1 MPDLNNTTPDPYQ
14 FLERISTQ
22 ELKRLLREDLG
33 SESESNSAND
43 EFITKVMEVIAQR
56 ETEDTASS
64 VFDVAAGWE
73 SFQKNYRP
81 TEDDPILLCDDE
93 ALKELSHE
101 NRVVKTVHQ
110 AFVSKSSVV
119 RRQTRRIAL
128 IAATIGI
135 FMALLIGAQAAGVDV
150 FGNLARWT
158 DEVFFFVP
166 SAWVEGQQSEYSAI
180 LSQGLEA
187 QGLPK
192 ELAPAWFPDGF
203 QPDEPQVW
211 HNDTIESVDV
221 LFRHEDGRSF
231 AVSVNRYPDS
241 DDIQL
246 LRIEKDAAPVELY
259 PSNGR
264 MFYIMSNLNTIE
276 SAWNENNLMMH
287 IGGTISAD
295 EVKQIIDSI
304 GG

>member
-1 MPDLNNTTPDPYQ
+1 MPSLNNTTPDPYQ

-22 ELKRLLREDLG
+22 ELKRLLQEDL
-33 SESESNSAND
+33 ESEGKSSPADD
-43 EFITKVMEVIAQR
+43 EFITRVAEVVAQR
-56 ETEDTASS
+56 ETDNTSTS
-64 VFDVAAGWE
+64 IFDAAAGWKR
-73 SFQKNYRP
+73 FQKDYLP
-81 TEDDPILLCDDE
+81 TDDDPILLCDDE
-93 ALKELSHE
+93 VLKDLSHKAHTTKGTHLSSLE
-101 NRVVKTVHQ
+101 PSPARHQ
-110 AFVSKSSVV
+110 F
-119 RRQTRRIAL
+119 RRIAL
-128 IAATIGI
+128 VAAAIGV

-150 FGNLARWT
+150 FGSLARWT
-158 DEVFFFVP
+158 DEVFYFIP
-166 SAWVEGQQSEYSAI
+166 SAQAEAQQSEYSAI
-180 LSQGLEA
+180 LSQALEA

-192 ELAPAWFPDGF
+192 ELVPTWFPDGF

-211 HNDTIESVDV
+211 HNDMVEAVDI

-231 AVSVNRYPDS
+231 VVSVNRYSDS

-246 LRIEKDAAPVELY
+246 LQIEKDGAPVEFY

-276 SAWNENNLMMH
+276 SAWNENNLVMH
-287 IGGTISAD
+287 IGGTISTN

>member
-1 MPDLNNTTPDPYQ
+1 MPSLNNTTPDPYQ

-22 ELKRLLREDLG
+22 ELKRLLQEDL
-33 SESESNSAND
+33 ESEGKSSPADD
-43 EFITKVMEVIAQR
+43 EFITRVAEVVAQR
-56 ETEDTASS
+56 ETDDASLP
-64 VFDVAAGWE
+64 VFDTAAGWE
-73 SFQKNYRP
+73 RFQKNYRP
-81 TEDDPILLCDDE
+81 TGNDPILLCDDE
-93 ALKELSHE
+93 TLNKLSHE
-101 NRVVKTVHQ
+101 ARTTKGSHPSS
-110 AFVSKSSVV
+110 SKSSPA
-119 RRQTRRIAL
+119 RRQIRRIAL
-128 IAATIGI
+128 VAAAIGV

-158 DEVFFFVP
+158 DEVFYFIP
-166 SAWVEGQQSEYSAI
+166 SAQAEEQRSECSDT
-180 LSQGLEA
+180 LSQALEA

-192 ELAPAWFPDGF
+192 ELVPTWFPDGF

-211 HNDTIESVDV
+211 HNDMVEAVDV

-231 AVSVNRYPDS
+231 VVSVNRYPDS

-246 LRIEKDAAPVELY
+246 LQIEKDGAPVEFY

-276 SAWNENNLMMH
+276 SAWNENNLVMH
-287 IGGTISAD
+287 IGGTISTN